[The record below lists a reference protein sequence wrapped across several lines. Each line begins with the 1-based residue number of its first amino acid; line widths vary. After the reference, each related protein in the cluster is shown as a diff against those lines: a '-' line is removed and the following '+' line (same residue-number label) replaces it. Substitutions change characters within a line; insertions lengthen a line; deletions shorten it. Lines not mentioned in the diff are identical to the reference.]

1 MKGQKISRREML
13 RMTALYG
20 AGIVLAGC
28 APTPAAPTSAP
39 AQPTSAAQA
48 PEATQAPPPSTTPA
62 AVEDQTLTL
71 WDWDETSLKFYQ
83 SQIDRWN
90 QTNSGK
96 PKLKFDG
103 VLVPDSGEVVNKGMN
118 ALAANSGVPNC
129 FQVEISLF
137 SKFLKGK
144 KPLAEDYLVDMV
156 DLLGQYNANW
166 KDDYIGFA
174 PYTWNGKVYA
184 FENGLCPTAFYYR
197 KDLFDQAGITTP
209 LDTWDDWM
217 EAGKKMKEAGHAM
230 CAFDTTSLN
239 EFIMEY
245 YQAGG
250 QLFDK
255 SGQIAVEEDRAY
267 KSLELIISAAKSGV
281 RWATESYWGAP
292 HYAALNDGTVA
303 GVISAIWY
311 SPFVLK
317 ANVKDSAGKWRLQP
331 MPAWKKS
338 GTWGGSDYDT
348 RKTSTWGGTGM
359 TIPKQSTHAQLTFD
373 WMAFAMLT
381 KEGATDLW
389 NIMQQMPMVKSV
401 IKDDKVTNIPDDF
414 YGGQAINKVFADLA
428 DQIPPKYPHPFWNEA
443 EQSLNKIIAPAMAG
457 EGTYESLIKS
467 AADEFRK
474 TVSSM

>member
-1 MKGQKISRREML
+1 MNDKKVSRRDML
-13 RMTALYG
+13 RMTALISTG
-20 AGIVLAGC
+20 MVVAGC
-28 APTPAAPTSAP
+28 AAP
-39 AQPTSAAQA
+39 
-48 PEATQAPPPSTTPA
+48 TQAPAAQQPTKAGGPTTAPA
-62 AVEDQTLTL
+62 SQEPETLTL

-90 QTNSGK
+90 EVNTGK

-156 DLLGQYNANW
+156 SMLDMYNANW
-166 KDDYIGFA
+166 KNDYIGFA

-184 FENGLCPTAFYYR
+184 FENGLCPTAYYYR
-197 KDLFDQAGITTP
+197 KDLFDAAGITMP
-209 LDTWDDWM
+209 LETWEDWM
-217 EAGKKMKEAGHAM
+217 IAGEKMKAAGHAM
-230 CAFDTTSLN
+230 CAFDTTGLN
-239 EFIMEY
+239 EFIMEF

-250 QLFDK
+250 QLFDGTGK
-255 SGQIAVEEDRAY
+255 LTVEEERAY

-281 RWATESYWGAP
+281 RWPTEGYWGAP

-317 ANVKDSAGKWRLQP
+317 TNVKNSSGNWRVQP
-331 MPAWKKS
+331 MPAWAKS
-338 GTWGGSDYDT
+338 GAWGGPNYDT

-359 TIPKQSTHAQLTFD
+359 TIPRQSTHPQLTFD

-381 KEGATDLW
+381 KEGASDLW
-389 NIMQQMPMVKSV
+389 KIMQQMPMVKSV
-401 IKDDKVTNIPDDF
+401 IHDGNVTNVPDEY

-428 DQIPPKYPHPFWNEA
+428 DQIPPKYPAPFWNEA
-443 EQSLNKIIAPAMAG
+443 EQALNKIIAPAMAG
-457 EGTYESLIKS
+457 EDTYEKLIKK
-467 AADEFRK
+467 AADEYRK
-474 TVSSM
+474 TVATE